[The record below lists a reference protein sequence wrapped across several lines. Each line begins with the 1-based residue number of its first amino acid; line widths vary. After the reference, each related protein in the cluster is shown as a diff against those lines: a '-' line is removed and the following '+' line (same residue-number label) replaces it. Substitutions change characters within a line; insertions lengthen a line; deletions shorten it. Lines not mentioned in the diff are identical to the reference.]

1 MDAVEDVKSRLSVE
15 DVIGEYVE
23 LKRAG
28 RNFRGFSPFNN
39 EKTPSFMVSP
49 EKQIWHDF
57 SSGKGGNMFG
67 FVMEM
72 EGVDFKGAL
81 EILARKAGVDL
92 ALYKTAFKG
101 SRPQKDKILNA
112 LELATK
118 YYQQTLL
125 KNKGALDYVVKKREF
140 NKQTIANFRIGYSP
154 SSGHALADF
163 LKKRGFEDSIIKMTG
178 LVSANYRGLTDMF
191 RGRIMICLMDPQGA
205 PIGFTARLLD
215 DNVNLPKYIN
225 VPQTLLY
232 DKSRHVFGLHLAKD
246 AIRRSGF
253 VVIVEGNLD
262 VISSHQAGFA
272 NVVATGGT
280 ALTSQHLKALQRFTD
295 DIRLCFDQDEAGISA
310 AERAIEI
317 AQRSDVHLSIVNIAG
332 SKDPDE
338 LIQKDSAA
346 WEEAIHKPQYALDW
360 LIDRY
365 QKIYDITTANGKRLF
380 SDVLLKTIVSLRD
393 SVEQDHYLLQLAKMT
408 EVSEQAIRNKLSSIA
423 NPKKVFK
430 RKAQSVEPAGSDPY
444 MHEDRLLCL
453 LVAYP
458 TTRRLLETELKKL
471 VFNTPERQRVY
482 EYLEANPQ
490 VSLNEGI
497 PEDLKDVENYVKI
510 LLFKA
515 EELYDSFD
523 SNERLRELNDLINKL
538 IAKYQKQQKEELTL
552 AIRQAEREGDD
563 KKVSKLLD
571 EFNALIKNK

>member
-1 MDAVEDVKSRLSVE
+1 
-15 DVIGEYVE
+15 
-23 LKRAG
+23 
-28 RNFRGFSPFNN
+28 
-39 EKTPSFMVSP
+39 
-49 EKQIWHDF
+49 
-57 SSGKGGNMFG
+57 
-67 FVMEM
+67 
-72 EGVDFKGAL
+72 
-81 EILARKAGVDL
+81 
-92 ALYKTAFKG
+92 
-101 SRPQKDKILNA
+101 
-112 LELATK
+112 
-118 YYQQTLL
+118 
-125 KNKGALDYVVKKREF
+125 
-140 NKQTIANFRIGYSP
+140 
-154 SSGHALADF
+154 
-163 LKKRGFEDSIIKMTG
+163 
-178 LVSANYRGLTDMF
+178 
-191 RGRIMICLMDPQGA
+191 MDPQGA

-380 SDVLLKTIVSLRD
+380 SDVLLKTIASLRD

-408 EVSEQAIRNKLSSIA
+408 EVSEQAIRNKLSSVV
-423 NPKKVFK
+423 NPKKAFK
-430 RKAQSVEPAGSDPY
+430 RKAQPAEPAGSDPY

-490 VSLNEGI
+490 ISLNEDI
-497 PEDLKDVENYVKI
+497 PDDLKDVEDYVKI